1 MFWHWGLFGHWLPFF
16 GIFGFLFR
24 FAFLAAIVVVVVLV
38 VRRTSRGRWGDGHP
52 GDSFRADSAVEI
64 LKQRYAR
71 GEISKEE
78 LDQKLKDI
86 S

>member
-24 FAFLAAIVVVVVLV
+24 IAFFVAVIVIVVAVL
-38 VRRTSRGRWGDGHP
+38 RRSSRGHFGTGHP
-52 GDSFRADSAVEI
+52 RAGFREDSAAEI
-64 LKQRYAR
+64 LKSRYAR

-78 LDQKLKDI
+78 LEQKLKDI